1 MALANYRIMSLA
13 VEGFRGFTDP
23 RSISFEGRNIFIFG
37 ENGLGKSSIIEAIQ
51 WCLFGG
57 TDIQVRNSVYE
68 KQECRVVL
76 HLAGDKG
83 KLRIRR
89 ELRPGR
95 TESDLRIED
104 GRGKEVSL
112 REVFPQLAKLRSSER
127 TQVIFAAQHAAGRR
141 SRADITDFGRVLYF
155 YLKLEDV
162 PDLIDRMSDLI
173 EEQRSE
179 SEKFAKRIEVI
190 ADNYRTQRKRLQ
202 QLMEDIRANP
212 PWENGPSPSE
222 IETDHRIQN
231 FVQEIATL
239 SSQPLPTN
247 LSSDDLLQKA
257 EGWLNLQERDAAT
270 FRSKLRER
278 SQQIEQLEALIHQA
292 RGTEARVSSAQ
303 QRYRDVQERVSGT
316 LATTSRSA
324 IVKEIARR
332 ENAQTKTAAVFGI
345 TESVAKGEKLE
356 ELREKLRSLDDAT
369 TEKQEAT
376 AEVAKA
382 QSEFDAAVGALAK
395 SAGQEAK
402 NTTLAAMESYA
413 AKLRSDLALSRSET
427 DASEAT
433 TKLLLRRV
441 NEYKRERRYHIY
453 RQQVGNLDKKLN
465 SGMQEAHKRLRA
477 QQDYLHQVDELK
489 RIIEKAFKNALRI
502 LCHQL

>member
-1 MALANYRIMSLA
+1 
-13 VEGFRGFTDP
+13 
-23 RSISFEGRNIFIFG
+23 
-37 ENGLGKSSIIEAIQ
+37 
-51 WCLFGG
+51 
-57 TDIQVRNSVYE
+57 
-68 KQECRVVL
+68 
-76 HLAGDKG
+76 
-83 KLRIRR
+83 
-89 ELRPGR
+89 
-95 TESDLRIED
+95 
-104 GRGKEVSL
+104 
-112 REVFPQLAKLRSSER
+112 
-127 TQVIFAAQHAAGRR
+127 
-141 SRADITDFGRVLYF
+141 
-155 YLKLEDV
+155 
-162 PDLIDRMSDLI
+162 MSDLI

-303 QRYRDVQERVSGT
+303 QRYRDVQERVGGT

-345 TESVAKGEKLE
+345 TESVAKLCEKYELDACPACGSNLDHESLMEYVNGQLKGRTDFDSRGEKLE